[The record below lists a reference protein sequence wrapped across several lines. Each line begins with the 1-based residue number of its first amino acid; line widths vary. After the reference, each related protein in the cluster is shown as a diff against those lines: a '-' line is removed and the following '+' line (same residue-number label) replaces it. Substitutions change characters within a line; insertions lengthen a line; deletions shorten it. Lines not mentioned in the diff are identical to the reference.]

1 SALARPSSPRKIPI
15 HINRLCRQSCWA
27 RKERFMT
34 PVVDDR
40 PSWSTASFGDATD
53 TSPME
58 LSVLGEHLDACTR
71 TRGRWFALRCRAEQ
85 MNVFMLSRVV
95 TTLALVA
102 LLIGSISIW
111 Y

>member
-1 SALARPSSPRKIPI
+1 MIS
-15 HINRLCRQSCWA
+15 
-27 RKERFMT
+27 
-34 PVVDDR
+34 VVDDK
-40 PSWSTASFGDATD
+40 PSWSTASFRDATD

-71 TRGRWFALRCRAEQ
+71 AQGRWFALRCSVEH
-85 MNVFMLSRVV
+85 MNVFMVSRVV
-95 TTLALVA
+95 TTLMLAV